1 MTNEERWLKNYE
13 LAKKYYEEHGN
24 LLIPQNYV
32 CKDEDGNK
40 VKLGIWIDTQ
50 RNAYK
55 GKGNAKLNQKQID
68 LLNEIEMIWE
78 VRNTEESIPRNW
90 LKNYNLAQ
98 KYYEEHGNLLIPYNY
113 VCRDE
118 EGNEVKLGRWISTQR
133 LAYKEKGSAKLNQ
146 KQIDLLNEIEMI
158 WEVRNTEESIPR
170 NWLKNYNLAKKYYEE
185 HGNLLIPNTY
195 VCKDKE
201 GKEVKLGRWIST
213 QRRAYK
219 GNGSSK
225 LNQKQIELLNEIEMV
240 WDIRNN
246 EELIPR
252 NWLKKYKLAQKYYEE
267 HGNLL
272 IPYNYVCRDEEGNE
286 VKLGRWISTQRL
298 AYKEKGSAKLNQKQ
312 IALLNE
318 IEMVWEVIIR
328 KDKVYNL
335 DMIKNNDWKKYY
347 LMLKEY
353 KDTYG
358 DLFVLESFVYKDK
371 DNNLYNWLKTQ
382 KNILSKKT
390 ETNKIKI
397 GLLNDVDSNWK
408 SIDINN
414 LKSYIEEEYMYY
426 SYGLLDEKNV
436 NKLLNSGA
444 FIYTDDKE
452 IVKATEE
459 SFLSK
464 IKLR

>member
-13 LAKKYYEEHGN
+13 LAKKYYEEYGN

-40 VKLGIWIDTQ
+40 VKLGIWISGQ
-50 RNAYK
+50 RQAYK
-55 GKGNAKLNQKQID
+55 GYGSSKLSQKQIE
-68 LLNEIEMIWE
+68 LLNEIEMVWE
-78 VRNTEESIPRNW
+78 VKNNEELIPNNW
-90 LKNYNLAQ
+90 LKNY
-98 KYYEEHGNLLIPYNY
+98 E
-113 VCRDE
+113 
-118 EGNEVKLGRWISTQR
+118 
-133 LAYKEKGSAKLNQ
+133 
-146 KQIDLLNEIEMI
+146 
-158 WEVRNTEESIPR
+158 
-170 NWLKNYNLAKKYYEE
+170 LAKKYYEE
-185 HGNLLIPNTY
+185 HGNLLIPTTY
-195 VCKDKE
+195 VWKDEE
-201 GKEVKLGRWIST
+201 GNEVKLGNWINT
-213 QRRAYK
+213 QRQAYK
-219 GNGSSK
+219 GKNNNKLNQKQMDLLNEIEMVWKVKNNKEIIPNNWLKNYELAKKYYEEHGNLLIPANYVCKGKDGNKVKLGSWISKQRLAYKGKNNSK

-240 WDIRNN
+240 W
-246 EELIPR
+246 
-252 NWLKKYKLAQKYYEE
+252 
-267 HGNLL
+267 
-272 IPYNYVCRDEEGNE
+272 E
-286 VKLGRWISTQRL
+286 V
-298 AYKEKGSAKLNQKQ
+298 
-312 IALLNE
+312 
-318 IEMVWEVIIR
+318 VIR

-335 DMIKNNDWKKYY
+335 DMIKNNNWKKYY

-371 DNNLYNWLKTQ
+371 DNNLYNWLDGQ
-382 KNILSKKT
+382 KNALSKNT
-390 ETNKIKI
+390 EINKIKI
-397 GLLNDVDSNWK
+397 GLLNYVDSNWRNV
-408 SIDINN
+408 DINN